1 MTTADHVDRASS
13 IPASRK
19 ILCLVYGVIAV
30 AALIATW
37 SQMLAYFDRAGH
49 LADFW
54 NDQRVTPASRTL
66 TADAVLVA
74 LTAVILMVVEARR
87 HAVKFVWLYV
97 ALGFATAISVAF
109 PLFLIARE
117 LRMGASD
124 EPHPSP
130 TDTLLLAIVAIA
142 TAAWTIWVDL

>member
-1 MTTADHVDRASS
+1 MTTADRVDRASS
-13 IPASRK
+13 IPRK
-19 ILCLVYGVIAV
+19 ILCVIYGVIAV

-37 SQMLAYFDRAGH
+37 SQMLAYFDKAGH

-74 LTAVILMVVEARR
+74 LTAVILMMIEARR

-124 EPHPSP
+124 EPHPS
-130 TDTLLLAIVAIA
+130 TIDTILLVVVALA